1 MNAQERML
9 KWYQDSLKE
18 FGPSDFRSLTW
29 GNEQGT
35 SAKARYDQM
44 NNLVTFSDKSVIEFG
59 CGWGSFFDFE
69 FTCQD
74 YLGIDISEEFIQ
86 LANMK
91 HPDRTFID
99 ADILTD
105 NQYGYFDLAISSGV
119 AGNQGGPADHPTK
132 LRHYLQRML
141 LHADKVLVNFP
152 STWATIRTPNIEY
165 FSPSATLEVALAITP
180 SVELYHKERSDFLM
194 LLTR

>member
-1 MNAQERML
+1 MTAQERMV
-9 KWYQDSLKE
+9 KWYKDSLKE

-44 NNLVTFSDKSVIEFG
+44 NSYVPFAGKTVVEFG
-59 CGWGSFFDFE
+59 CGWGSFFDFG
-69 FTCQD
+69 FTAKQ
-74 YLGIDISEEFIQ
+74 YTGIDITQEFID
-86 LANMK
+86 LAK
-91 HPDRTFID
+91 SKYPSYTFLT
-99 ADILTD
+99 ADILDEHT
-105 NQYGYFDLAISSGV
+105 YGHFDIAISSGV

-165 FSPSATLEVALAITP
+165 FSPSSTLEIALTVTP
-180 SVELYHKERSDFLM
+180 NVDMYHKERADFL
-194 LLTR
+194 LVLSK